1 MMDAKQL
8 IARIE
13 ARRAEHDGLLRELRL
28 GAELLDRGIVRH
40 DIVKRRLITTYH
52 EGRRYRTGDADIIM
66 RDGTHHVV
74 PARLLWKT
82 GDPDDYGSAEVPR
95 RLLNQP

>member
-1 MMDAKQL
+1 MDAKQM
-8 IARIE
+8 A
-13 ARRAEHDGLLRELRL
+13 ARAESRNAEVNGLLRELRL
-28 GAELLDRGIVRH
+28 GAELLELGIVRH

-74 PARLLWKT
+74 PARLIWKP
-82 GDPDDYGSAEVPR
+82 GDSDDYGLAEALQQTLCR
-95 RLLNQP
+95 